1 MAIKYTT
8 PEVAKN
14 TTSRDIEALA
24 AQECK
29 LQEKSVEYTQNAEFV
44 VTPDEGYDGMSKVNV
59 SVDVVVPTV
68 QATKEITITQNGP
81 IEILPDSDYDVMEK
95 VSAQINVPVPTPT
108 LQEKHITIDKNLSMT
123 EVKPDAGYQ
132 GLSSIEVDVEIP
144 VEGHREVTITENG
157 TTMIHPADGYDYME
171 FIDVTVNVPTGGSID
186 VAANKIKLQ
195 GSEFTEVPE
204 CLDFTNVTNGEGIL
218 QSCPQLTSFT
228 KELPNLQN
236 GAGMFNGDTAL
247 TSFNID
253 MPELTS
259 GDNMFGVTGLTSFTA
274 STPKMTNGNYMFA
287 SCNKLKSITLNAIL
301 VEARGM
307 FSNCGLLEN
316 PILDTSR
323 LVNAEEMFSQC
334 LRIGSTD
341 WGYELPVLS
350 NGKTMFWNTSIGNW
364 NIELPALIEAD
375 CMFQN
380 TTLSSWNIDLSSV
393 QSAGGMFEGCSSL
406 TTVTTNFSGL
416 IVGGA
421 IFSNCPNLTTITL
434 TGTLDT
440 DYLDFSIGL
449 EALTIDSLVSILDAL
464 KDRTEDTRYTLV
476 LGESH
481 LSKLADEQK
490 AIATNKN
497 WILA

>member
-29 LQEKSVEYTQNAEFV
+29 LQEK
-44 VTPDEGYDGMSKVNV
+44 
-59 SVDVVVPTV
+59 
-68 QATKEITITQNGP
+68 
-81 IEILPDSDYDVMEK
+81 
-95 VSAQINVPVPTPT
+95 
-108 LQEKHITIDKNLSMT
+108 HIIIDKNISMT
-123 EVKPDAGYQ
+123 EVRPDAGYQ

-144 VEGHREVTITENG
+144 VEEHREVTITENG

-171 FIDVTVNVPTGGSID
+171 FIDITVNVPTGGSID
-186 VAANKIKLQ
+186 IAANKIKLQ

-204 CLDFTNVTNGEGIL
+204 GLDFTNVTNGEAIL
-218 QSCPQLTSFT
+218 QSCLQLTSFT

-236 GAGMFNGDTAL
+236 GTGMFNGDSAL

-259 GDNMFGVTGLTSFTA
+259 GNNMFGSTNLTSFTA
-274 STPKMTNGNYMFA
+274 STPKMTDGSYMF
-287 SCNKLKSITLNAIL
+287 SNCNNLRSATLDAIL
-301 VEARGM
+301 VEATSM
-307 FSNCGLLEN
+307 FYGCSKLND
-316 PILDTSR
+316 IVLDTSR
-323 LVNAEEMFSQC
+323 LVNAQEMFANCS
-334 LRIGSTD
+334 LIGNNT
-341 WGYELPVLS
+341 WAYELPVLS
-350 NGKTMFWNTSIGNW
+350 NATSMFWNTQIGEW
-364 NIELPALIEAD
+364 NIELPSLIIAEV
-375 CMFQN
+375 MFQN
-380 TTLSSWNIDLSSV
+380 TLLSSWNIDLSSV
-393 QSAGGMFEGCSSL
+393 QSAGGMFGSCQSL

-416 IVGGA
+416 VSGGA
-421 IFSNCPNLTTITL
+421 IFSDCPNLTTITL
-434 TGTLDT
+434 TGTLDA
-440 DYLDFSIGL
+440 DYLDFSVGV

-464 KDRTEDTRYTLV
+464 KDRTGDTQYTLV

>member
-29 LQEKSVEYTQNAEFV
+29 LQEKSVEYAQNAEFEV
-44 VTPDEGYDGMSKVNV
+44 LPDEGYDG
-59 SVDVVVPTV
+59 
-68 QATKEITITQNGP
+68 
-81 IEILPDSDYDVMEK
+81 MEK
-95 VSAQINVPVPTPT
+95 VSAQINVTPT
-108 LQEKHITIDKNLSMT
+108 LQEKHITIDKNISMT
-123 EVKPDAGYQ
+123 EVKPDTGYQ

-144 VEGHREVTITENG
+144 VEEHREVTITENG
-157 TTMIHPADGYDYME
+157 TTMIHPSDGYDYME

-204 CLDFTNVTNGEGIL
+204 GLDFTNVTNGEGIL

-236 GAGMFNGDTAL
+236 GAEMFSGDTAL
-247 TSFNID
+247 TTFNID

-259 GDNMFGVTGLTSFTA
+259 GENMFSFTSLTSFTA
-274 STPKMTNGNYMFA
+274 STPKMTDGSYMF
-287 SCNKLKSITLNAIL
+287 SNCNNLRSATLDAIL
-301 VEARGM
+301 VKAEGM
-307 FSNCGLLEN
+307 FSNCSLLEN
-316 PILDTSR
+316 SILDTSR
-323 LVNAEEMFSQC
+323 LVNAREMFSQC
-334 LRIGSTD
+334 SRIGSTD

-350 NGKTMFWNTSIGNW
+350 NGSMMFWNTSIGNW
-364 NIELPALIEAD
+364 NIELPALITSD
-375 CMFQN
+375 GMFQN

-416 IVGGA
+416 TVGGA

-464 KDRTEDTRYTLV
+464 KDRTGDTQYTLV
-476 LGESH
+476 LGEYH
-481 LSKLADEQK
+481 LSKLSDEQK